1 MDVARMPEP
10 RATEGSSRQDLLRIY
25 EQTKSIAI
33 VGASANG
40 HKAAHMIPTYVQS
53 QRYRIIPVN
62 PKGGEIL
69 GERVYPSLDEIDA
82 LVDVVDV
89 FRPPAEAE
97 AITRQAIVIGADVL
111 WFQPGT
117 HTTEAIQ
124 LAADAELTVVAG
136 RCMGTTHGE
145 LGLGSGPSRTVRPS
159 ESAIAQ

>member
-40 HKAAHMIPTYVQS
+40 HKAAHMIPTYLQS

-69 GERVYPSLDEIDA
+69 GERSIPPWTRSTRWSTSSTYSVPRQ
-82 LVDVVDV
+82 
-89 FRPPAEAE
+89 RP
-97 AITRQAIVIGADVL
+97 R
-111 WFQPGT
+111 
-117 HTTEAIQ
+117 
-124 LAADAELTVVAG
+124 
-136 RCMGTTHGE
+136 
-145 LGLGSGPSRTVRPS
+145 PSRDRRS
-159 ESAIAQ
+159 

>member
-62 PKGGEIL
+62 PKAVRSSASASI
-69 GERVYPSLDEIDA
+69 
-82 LVDVVDV
+82 
-89 FRPPAEAE
+89 PPW
-97 AITRQAIVIGADVL
+97 TRS
-111 WFQPGT
+111 T
-117 HTTEAIQ
+117 RRST
-124 LAADAELTVVAG
+124 
-136 RCMGTTHGE
+136 
-145 LGLGSGPSRTVRPS
+145 
-159 ESAIAQ
+159 

>member
-10 RATEGSSRQDLLRIY
+10 GATEGSSRQDLLLIY
-25 EQTKSIAI
+25 EQTKTIA
-33 VGASANG
+33 
-40 HKAAHMIPTYVQS
+40 
-53 QRYRIIPVN
+53 
-62 PKGGEIL
+62 
-69 GERVYPSLDEIDA
+69 
-82 LVDVVDV
+82 
-89 FRPPAEAE
+89 
-97 AITRQAIVIGADVL
+97 IGADVL

-136 RCMGTTHGE
+136 RCMGATRGE